1 MKLASKKFRI
11 QGIAVFVVLTGLIAL
26 FFVLFLDGII
36 KNTIE
41 DQGSRMME
49 SQIDIGSLSTSLL
62 SQAVDIGSLQI
73 ANTDKLD
80 ENLLQADR
88 ITFDFDGSR
97 ALSKKVI
104 IDDMRL
110 EGLLLNQKRKVPAKP
125 YKPAREEFEPEKK
138 PEDDSSTTFGMP
150 LGLDF
155 KNPKDILKNETLET
169 LEVVEKTKNDL
180 KALETKWKAEIDKNF
195 SKKSLAQIE
204 QRIKNVKAK
213 SKNLKDLS
221 AIQSFAEEIE
231 ALEKD
236 IQARIDAIHKFQKD
250 LEADIQKAEKLASHI
265 MALPQKDFDRLRKKY
280 SLDLKGGTGLVSKM
294 VSGPLKTKI
303 DKAWEY
309 YKLISPYLKSSSDLK
324 PEPIKTER
332 GQGQFIKFH
341 SSDPYPSFLIRHAK
355 LSMNIWEQ
363 DVEGSFQGL
372 TSNPKKYGKPFILNF
387 KGNQNEAF
395 KQFKMKLVLDRTQ
408 TEAADFLETRVD
420 SLKIKPV
427 PLGNWATLTQGFADI
442 AGKID
447 IQNEQSLKG
456 NFAVKVHGASFA
468 QAEEPASEISRILWK
483 VLKPIHR
490 FHIKGVVKGTPDEY
504 TLDIKTNLDKILEKS
519 VRKIFDEKIKK
530 FEADL
535 KKSIAAST
543 ALPLSDAE
551 GSLAGLMDSRKIL
564 KTEEATSK
572 DLLSQATEKA
582 LLGKTP
588 GGDSLLKKFKLPF

>member
-1 MKLASKKFRI
+1 MRPPSKKFRI

-36 KNTIE
+36 KNALE

-49 SQIDIGSLSTSLL
+49 SQIDVGSLSTSLL
-62 SQAVDIGSLQI
+62 SQAVDIGKLQI
-73 ANTDKLD
+73 ANADKLD
-80 ENLLQADR
+80 ENLIQVGS
-88 ITFDFDGSR
+88 IKFDFDGGR
-97 ALSKKVI
+97 ALSKKVV

-125 YKPAREEFEPEKK
+125 YKPAGEKFEPEK
-138 PEDDSSTTFGMP
+138 ESENDSSTTFGMS

-169 LEVVEKTKNDL
+169 LEVAEKTKGDL
-180 KALETKWKAEIDKNF
+180 KALEAKWKAEIDKNF

-204 QRIKNVKAK
+204 QRIKNIEAK

-265 MALPQKDFDRLRKKY
+265 MSLPQKDFDRLRKKY
-280 SLDLKGGTGLVSKM
+280 SLDLKGGTGLISKM
-294 VSGPLKTKI
+294 VSGPLKTII
-303 DKAWEY
+303 DKAWKY
-309 YKLISPYLKSSSDLK
+309 YKLISPYLKSSSNLK
-324 PEPIKTER
+324 PEPIKMER
-332 GQGQFIKFH
+332 GQGQFIKFP
-341 SSDPYPSFLIRHAK
+341 SSDPYPDFLIRHAK

-372 TSNPKKYGKPFILNF
+372 TSDPKKYGKPFALNF
-387 KGNQNEAF
+387 AGNQNEAF
-395 KQFKMKLVLDRTQ
+395 KQFKMKLVLDRTRR
-408 TEAADFLETRVD
+408 EAADFLESRVD

-427 PLGNWATLTQGFADI
+427 PLGKWATLTQGFADI
-442 AGKID
+442 NAKID
-447 IQNEQSLKG
+447 IQNEQNLKG
-456 NFAVKVHGASFA
+456 DFTVKVHGASFT
-468 QAEEPASEISRILWK
+468 QTEEPASEISRVLWK
-483 VLKPIHR
+483 VLKSIKR

-504 TLDIKTNLDKILEKS
+504 TLDIKTDLDKILEKS
-519 VRKIFDEKIKK
+519 IRKIFDEKIRK

-535 KKSIAAST
+535 QKLIASKT
-543 ALPLSDAE
+543 AVPLSEAN
-551 GSLAGLMDSRKIL
+551 GSLAELLDLRKNL
-564 KTEEATSK
+564 NAEEARSN
-572 DLLSQATEKA
+572 DLLSQAGGKA
-582 LLGKTP
+582 SQDKNP
-588 GGDSLLKKFKLPF
+588 AESLIKNLLPF